1 MSTPFDVL
9 QDQIKKNTT
18 GGNVDSEITLGTY
31 VYQRKIF
38 LVEAVQVAED
48 NMSLTAQWCGG
59 EVVQTPYTDKK
70 HISVPV
76 KRPLNRR
83 QTTAFVGDW
92 VLKANKGFKVY
103 TDKAFKENFEMP
115 ETDAK

>member
-1 MSTPFDVL
+1 MDRKPHEAQVRTVVAAAQRESL
-9 QDQIKKNTT
+9 QAA
-18 GGNVDSEITLGTY
+18 
-31 VYQRKIF
+31 
-38 LVEAVQVAED
+38 AVRPRPRQER
-48 NMSLTAQWCGG
+48 
-59 EVVQTPYTDKK
+59 PYTDKK

-103 TDKAFKENFEMP
+103 TDKAFKENFELP
-115 ETDAK
+115 ADTPKENNPKDDNA

>member
-1 MSTPFDVL
+1 M
-9 QDQIKKNTT
+9 N
-18 GGNVDSEITLGTY
+18 SEITLRTD

-38 LVEAVQVAED
+38 LVDAVQVTET
-48 NMSLTAQWCGG
+48 NMSLVAQWCGG
-59 EVVQTPYTDKK
+59 EVAHTDKAYV
-70 HISVPV
+70 SVPV

-103 TDKAFKENFEMP
+103 TDKAFKENFE
-115 ETDAK
+115 ELAQSNGAQNEVTA

>member
-1 MSTPFDVL
+1 M
-9 QDQIKKNTT
+9 
-18 GGNVDSEITLGTY
+18 DSEIALASQI
-31 VYQRKIF
+31 YQRKIF
-38 LVEAVQVAED
+38 LVEAVQVTED
-48 NMSLTAQWCGG
+48 DMSLTAQWCGG

-83 QTTAFVGDW
+83 QTTAFAGDW

-103 TDKAFKENFEMP
+103 TDKAFRNTFELPGDPSEPVVDTSEEMP
-115 ETDAK
+115 EGEVS

>member
-1 MSTPFDVL
+1 M
-9 QDQIKKNTT
+9 
-18 GGNVDSEITLGTY
+18 DSEIALCTD

-38 LVEAVQVAED
+38 LVDAVQVTEA
-48 NMSLTAQWCGG
+48 NLSQVAQWCGG
-59 EVVQTPYTDKK
+59 EVVQTRRKDKK

-103 TDKAFKENFEMP
+103 TDKAFKENFEQP
-115 ETDAK
+115 EQKQANNPQDVAMIETANG

>member
-1 MSTPFDVL
+1 M
-9 QDQIKKNTT
+9 
-18 GGNVDSEITLGTY
+18 DSEIALASQI
-31 VYQRKIF
+31 YQRKIF
-38 LVEAVQVAED
+38 LVEAVQVTED
-48 NMSLTAQWCGG
+48 DMSLTAQWCGG

-103 TDKAFKENFEMP
+103 TDKAFKENFE
-115 ETDAK
+115 ERVRWHHL